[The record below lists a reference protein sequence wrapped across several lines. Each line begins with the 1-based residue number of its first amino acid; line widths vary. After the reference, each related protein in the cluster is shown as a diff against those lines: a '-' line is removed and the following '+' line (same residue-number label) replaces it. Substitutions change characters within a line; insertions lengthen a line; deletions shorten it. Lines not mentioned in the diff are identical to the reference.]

1 MQTYDKAVIPVLVS
15 TLADLLR
22 HQPSLQILIA
32 ATIRNEQT
40 FEAFDVACRTS
51 FPAPATYGKPHWLH
65 PRTMS

>member
-15 TLADLLR
+15 TLADLLQ

-51 FPAPATYGKPHWLH
+51 SLH
-65 PRTMS
+65 QPPTANRIGSTPGR